1 MAELSFVGKSTIRND
16 VLEKVTGKAQYID
29 DFKLASA
36 LQLKFLT
43 SPYSHAKIKRID
55 TSKAKKLPGVRAV
68 VTGSEALE
76 SLVGR
81 MILDQPPIAWDVV
94 RFAGEIVAVVAAE
107 TVEIAEDALELIDVE
122 YEELPAVF
130 DVEEAIK
137 PGCPV
142 VIHPTLPNYTRIR
155 LAGQM
160 AQFDPER
167 PNIFHHWK
175 VRKGDVRE
183 GFREAELIVE
193 NKYYLPRISH
203 CPMET
208 ARAQSW
214 LEPDGT
220 LNIRAKKQGVYT
232 WRRGILNYVGLSGA
246 HVRQWE
252 PYIGGSFGGTTSVPD
267 CIAGLMA
274 RKTGRPVNLVFTR
287 KEQFTTHVAR
297 EAAVIFVKDGIK
309 KDGTLVAREIKVILD
324 AGAYSGF
331 TPLIVRNA
339 AFGAVA
345 TYKISNLKWDSYGV
359 YTNNMLSSSFRSF
372 GAAEINWA
380 LEQQMDIIAE
390 KLDMDPVA
398 FRRMNIFHDGDVNCI
413 GEITSSCGLGDCLDK
428 ITSTLDWEK
437 PSAPSK
443 GPWRRGKGIAI
454 GTKQTTAGH
463 TICITL
469 KVHQEGV
476 VEVRHSACEMG
487 QGVNTVL
494 AQVVAESFGIPMEDV
509 KIVFGDSGIVPF
521 TTTTGSS
528 LSTWCQSHAALRA
541 CQDAKQQ
548 IFRLASAKL
557 GLNPDNLEIKNWQ
570 IFERG
575 QPWKL
580 VNLRE
585 LFGGPGWW
593 VPIYGE
599 ILGRGEYTS
608 PYTREDENGQSPRAV
623 VYYSHAAHGVEVLV
637 NTDTGGIKLEKI
649 ASACDMGY
657 PINPEMCRGQ
667 MAGALV
673 QGLSIGLYEEIKLDQ
688 GQVQN
693 ASLLDYKIPS
703 TLDLPKNEN
712 CCYMEASAPH
722 EEGPFGAKGFSE
734 VALVPAA
741 AALSNAVYNAI
752 GVRIKELPVSQE
764 KVWAA
769 LKQMAAGVSPR

>member
-1 MAELSFVGKSTIRND
+1 MTAPLIVGKNMTRKD
-16 VLEKVTGKAQYID
+16 ALEKVTGKAQFID
-29 DFKLASA
+29 DFKLPGV

-43 SPYSHAKIKRID
+43 SPYPHAKIKRID
-55 TSKAKKLPGVRAV
+55 TSQAKKLPGVRAV
-68 VTGSEALE
+68 VTGQEALE

-107 TVEIAEDALELIDVE
+107 TVEIAEDALELIDVD

-130 DVEEAIK
+130 DVEEAMK
-137 PGCPV
+137 PDCPV
-142 VIHPTLPNYTRIR
+142 VIHPTLPSYTRIR

-175 VRKGDVRE
+175 VRRGDIEE
-183 GFREAELIVE
+183 GFREADLIVE
-193 NKYYLPRISH
+193 NRYYVPRISH

-208 ARAQSW
+208 CRAQAW
-214 LEPDGT
+214 PEPDGT

-274 RKTGRPVNLVFTR
+274 RKTERPVRLVFSR

-297 EAAVIFVKDGIK
+297 EAAVVFMKDGVK

-324 AGAYSGF
+324 GGAYSGF

-345 TYKISNLKWDSYGV
+345 TYRIANLKWDSYGV

-372 GAAEINWA
+372 GSAEVNWA
-380 LEQQMDIIAE
+380 IEQQMDIIAR
-390 KLDMDPVA
+390 KLSMSPVA
-398 FRRMNIFHDGDVNCI
+398 LRRQNILHDGDENCI
-413 GEITSSCGLGDCLDK
+413 GEITTSCGLGQCLDK
-428 ITSTLDWEK
+428 IASALDWEK
-437 PSAPSK
+437 PSAPGK
-443 GPWRRGKGIAI
+443 GSWRRGKGIAI

-463 TICITL
+463 TICVTI

-476 VEVRHSACEMG
+476 AEVRHSACEMG

-509 KIVFGDSGIVPF
+509 RIVFGDSGIVPF

-557 GLNPDNLEIKNWQ
+557 GMNPDNLEIKNWN
-570 IFERG
+570 IYERG
-575 QPWKL
+575 QPWKS
-580 VNLRE
+580 VELRE

-599 ILGRGEYTS
+599 IIGRGEYTS
-608 PYTREDENGQSPRAV
+608 PYTIEDENGQSPRAT
-623 VYYSHAAHGVEVLV
+623 VYYAHAAHGVEVSV
-637 NTDTGGIKLEKI
+637 NTETGEIKLEKM
-649 ASACDMGY
+649 ASACDMGQ
-657 PINPEMCRGQ
+657 PINPEMVRGQ
-667 MAGALV
+667 MAGGLV
-673 QGLSIGLYEEIKLDQ
+673 QGLSIGRYEEIMIDK

-693 ASLLDYKIPS
+693 SSLLDYRIPS
-703 TLDLPKNEN
+703 TLDLPNN
-712 CCYMEASAPH
+712 ADCYLMEASAPH

-741 AALSNAVYNAI
+741 AALSNAVYNTV
-752 GVRIKELPVSQE
+752 GVRIKELPISQE

-769 LKQMAAGVSPR
+769 LKQVAPEVARR